1 MTADLAPHRWAE
13 QHFSDLDLGDS
24 RRNQRAITV
33 ASAMAHKPG
42 KSIPQLFDRWYDVK
56 ATYELF
62 ARPEAT
68 PDELQATH
76 RDWVSQVISQPG
88 EYLLIE
94 DTTEMS
100 YGGQGRTGLGPVG
113 ASKDGQ
119 IGFLLH
125 STLAAQWLVDWER
138 SEQVLTTRRPP
149 VIVIGLADQIF
160 HVRQATQ
167 AEKSA
172 ASAQHSRRE
181 RERGEKELES
191 DFWEATTT
199 RLGSAPATRG
209 VRWVRGCDRGAD
221 IFEFIVSCRAEGHG
235 FVVRAAYDRVL
246 VGGPEEKKAIG
257 HLFET
262 VRARASLGEF
272 ELELRSR
279 PGQPQRTA
287 RLSVSAARVWLRSP
301 QRPGHKAGYF
311 PPLECTAVRVWEAQP
326 PEGVEPLEWVLLC
339 DVEVK
344 NFAGGHKCAQQ
355 YSTRWLGEELH
366 KALKTGMK
374 AEDLQLE
381 TGEQLMA
388 ATAIQSVVALRLL
401 GLREAARVEPEAE
414 AAVSG
419 LSEMELVVL
428 SAATNRELETV
439 RDVALA
445 LGKLG
450 GHLNRKSDGLPGWL
464 TLWRG
469 YLQLQALVEGVR
481 IAHKVKEFG

>member
-1 MTADLAPHRWAE
+1 MTAEFDPQRWAE
-13 QHFSDLDLGDS
+13 QHFADLDLGDI

-33 ASAMAHKPG
+33 ASAMANKPG
-42 KSIPQLFDRWYDVK
+42 EAIPQLFDRWCDVK

-62 ARPEAT
+62 ARPEAA

-76 RDWVSQVISQPG
+76 RDWVCQLISQHG
-88 EYLLIE
+88 EYLLVE
-94 DTTEMS
+94 DTTEMA
-100 YGGQGRTGLGPVG
+100 YGGQGRTGLGRVG

-125 STLAAQWLVDWER
+125 SALATEWPVDWEK
-138 SEQVLTTRRPP
+138 SEQVVGTRRPP
-149 VIVIGLADQIF
+149 VTVIGLADQIY
-160 HVRQATQ
+160 HVRQPPQAKKATT
-167 AEKSA
+167 ST
-172 ASAQHSRRE
+172 QHSRRE

-199 RLGSAPATRG
+199 RLGSAPADEQ
-209 VRWVRGCDRGAD
+209 VRWVRVCDRGAD

-246 VGGPEEKKAIG
+246 VEGPEEKKVAG
-257 HLFET
+257 HLFKT
-262 VRARASLGEF
+262 ARAQASLGEF

-287 RLSVSAARVWLRSP
+287 RLSVSAVRVWLRSP

-311 PPLECTAVRVWEAQP
+311 PPVECTVVRVWEATP
-326 PEGVEPLEWVLLC
+326 PEGVEPLEWILLC

-344 NFAGGHKCAQQ
+344 SFADGHKCARQ
-355 YSTRWLGEELH
+355 YATRWLGEDFH

-374 AEDLQLE
+374 AENLQLE

-401 GLREAARVEPEAE
+401 GLREAARIEPEAE
-414 AAVSG
+414 AAASG
-419 LSEMELVVL
+419 LSKMELAAL
-428 SAATNRELETV
+428 SAATDRELETA

-469 YLQLQALVEGVR
+469 YLQLQALVKGVR